1 MRNHQSF
8 FIFNERENRERYR
21 YKNIEKNFRVL
32 EKYQKIK
39 TFREYIKI
47 KENFL

>member
-1 MRNHQSF
+1 MISHQSF

-21 YKNIEKNFRVL
+21 YKNIEKNFKSNR
-32 EKYQKIK
+32 KYQKIK